1 MTLQT
6 FSVVIISLLLK
17 YKKAFIVF
25 LVYIMMGLIGFSV
38 FSNGGGIY
46 YILKPSFGFI
56 LGFLLSSLIIGL
68 NIYNNKKIAYYIKAI
83 IGLLII
89 DIIGL
94 IYMYMILNLYMDKS
108 YSIMKILS
116 IGLFPFFIKDIISV
130 SLAAM
135 IAYRLYPY
143 MEYNSGYEMTYEKR

>member
-135 IAYRLYPY
+135 IAFRLYPY